1 MSFQSD
7 NYPLPVNWE
16 MKNAFFVKSK
26 LFEHVII
33 LDNKMRSI
41 LKLHFLITTGRTT
54 STVEKSSLLFLLI
67 FVEVV
72 DRPKLANS
80 PMRILIVKYFRD
92 SVHSRLQTEQ
102 LWKFLNMG
110 WKIQL

>member
-1 MSFQSD
+1 MPFQSYY
-7 NYPLPVNWE
+7 YPLPVNWE
-16 MKNAFFVKSK
+16 MKNAFFVSY
-26 LFEHVII
+26 LRVCHNF

-41 LKLHFLITTGRTT
+41 LKLHFLIATGRTT

-72 DRPKLANS
+72 DRSKLANS

-92 SVHSRLQTEQ
+92 SVHSRLQT
-102 LWKFLNMG
+102 
-110 WKIQL
+110 